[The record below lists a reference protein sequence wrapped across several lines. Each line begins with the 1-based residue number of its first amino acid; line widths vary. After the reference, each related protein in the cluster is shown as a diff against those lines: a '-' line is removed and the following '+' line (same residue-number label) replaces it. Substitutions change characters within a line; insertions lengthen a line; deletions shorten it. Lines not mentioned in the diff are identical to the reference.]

1 MVISMAT
8 LMDTIVPEIDSEV
21 PQIAALR
28 RAVAS

>member
-1 MVISMAT
+1 MVILMAR
-8 LMDTIVPEIDSEV
+8 LMDNIVDSEV